1 MKLPDDV
8 IKPVLHGRSTS
19 MSKHS
24 ELIKLLLD
32 DKPKSDECVI
42 DKGRTST
49 DQPGD
54 NHSHSGSSIS
64 QQSTDSS
71 TSLSPSSSDTPPN
84 SFLSARCSPVSNCES
99 VFSNGRSDT
108 FSSSS
113 PSDSFSP
120 LSSQHQLST
129 PSPIMPKSSLQQD
142 SCTSSLVSGS
152 LEGVRSPNLTSQ
164 CPSDEGQ
171 LLAIGDVDLAMI
183 VSRGLD
189 QNGVQQHHVLQPSLN
204 VTNMLSPANLSEV
217 SSASFQSYGTVTVSE
232 FQNFSSDGAVN
243 SPSSSISTCCSP
255 YNSSHNAFSFRS
267 TSGSEIRD
275 LSQPAAA
282 VMSSDSNTS
291 PSFVNALQHSQSSL
305 PIPESS
311 LVNNHFS
318 AHSSEL
324 DFNSLNSSPSC
335 CLPGTSALNAPNNNI
350 GSSVLQQGG
359 VSGPVFVSSNDR
371 LPMQKFGNEM
381 LFANNEGLNVSSVSC
396 IPEETTNLFGPQIPH
411 NSNFSTNLCVNCQSP
426 LFQENNIMSNDQNR
440 MSHDPSTLSHDQTTL
455 SHDIPLMPLDAAQ
468 LQGSSFPYQTHT
480 QTNTFNSGCVNPE
493 LHDIIQQFM

>member
-1 MKLPDDV
+1 MKLPNDV

-24 ELIKLLLD
+24 KVIKLLHD

-71 TSLSPSSSDTPPN
+71 TSLSPSSNTPPIN
-84 SFLSARCSPVSNCES
+84 FLSARCSPVSNCES
-99 VFSNGRSDT
+99 VFSYGRSDT

-113 PSDSFSP
+113 PCDSFSP
-120 LSSQHQLST
+120 FSSQHQSSA
-129 PSPIMPKSSLQQD
+129 PSSIMPKSSLQQD
-142 SCTSSLVSGS
+142 NCTSPLVGGS
-152 LEGVRSPNLTSQ
+152 LEGVRSPHLTSQ

-171 LLAIGDVDLAMI
+171 SLAIGDVDLVMI

-189 QNGVQQHHVLQPSLN
+189 QNGVQQHHTLQPSLN
-204 VTNMLSPANLSEV
+204 VTNMLSPVNLSEV
-217 SSASFQSYGTVTVSE
+217 SSASFQSYCTVTVSE

-255 YNSSHNAFSFRS
+255 YSSSHNALSFRS

-282 VMSSDSNTS
+282 VMSSDSDTS

-324 DFNSLNSSPSC
+324 DFNSSNSSPSY

-350 GSSVLQQGG
+350 GSSILQQGD
-359 VSGPVFVSSNDR
+359 VSCPVFVSSNDH
-371 LPMQKFGNEM
+371 LPMQKFDNEM
-381 LFANNEGLNVSSVSC
+381 LFANNEGLNVSSISC
-396 IPEETTNLFGPQIPH
+396 IPEGTTNLFGPQIPH
-411 NSNFSTNLCVNCQSP
+411 NSNFSANLCVNCQTP
-426 LFQENNIMSNDQNR
+426 LVQENNIMSNDQNR

>member
-1 MKLPDDV
+1 MKLPNDV

-24 ELIKLLLD
+24 KLIKLLHD
-32 DKPKSDECVI
+32 DKPKSDECAI

-71 TSLSPSSSDTPPN
+71 TSLSPSSNTPPIN
-84 SFLSARCSPVSNCES
+84 FLSARCSPVSSCES
-99 VFSNGRSDT
+99 VFSYGRSDT

-120 LSSQHQLST
+120 FSSQHQSSA
-129 PSPIMPKSSLQQD
+129 PSSIMPKSSLQQD
-142 SCTSSLVSGS
+142 NCTSPLVGGS

-164 CPSDEGQ
+164 CPSDEVQ
-171 LLAIGDVDLAMI
+171 LLVIGDVDLAMI

-189 QNGVQQHHVLQPSLN
+189 QNGVQQHHTLQPSLN
-204 VTNMLSPANLSEV
+204 VTNMLSPVNLSEI
-217 SSASFQSYGTVTVSE
+217 SSANFQSYGTVTVSE

-267 TSGSEIRD
+267 TSGSEMRD

-282 VMSSDSNTS
+282 VMSSDSDTS

-324 DFNSLNSSPSC
+324 NFNSSNSSPSY

-350 GSSVLQQGG
+350 GSSILQQGD

-371 LPMQKFGNEM
+371 LPM
-381 LFANNEGLNVSSVSC
+381 
-396 IPEETTNLFGPQIPH
+396 H
-411 NSNFSTNLCVNCQSP
+411 
-426 LFQENNIMSNDQNR
+426 
-440 MSHDPSTLSHDQTTL
+440 QTTL

-468 LQGSSFPYQTHT
+468 LQSSSFPYQTHT